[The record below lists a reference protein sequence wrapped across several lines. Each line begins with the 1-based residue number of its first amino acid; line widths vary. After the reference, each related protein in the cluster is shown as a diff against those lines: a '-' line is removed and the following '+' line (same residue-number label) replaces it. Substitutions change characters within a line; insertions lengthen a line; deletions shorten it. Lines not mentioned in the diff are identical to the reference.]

1 MRAIVMTVIAAG
13 TMLAACTG
21 GSKDMAARP
30 AETTPTSAASVN
42 ESARGLPPQQP
53 DLGGARPEAHA
64 DHEARYGGFVFM
76 DGDAH
81 LEAVLDASGAH
92 RVYFSNAVREPLAA
106 SFASSV
112 KVTITRPGIPNSSPW
127 LAMRATSSGRARE
140 RRLGMPAARPGSN
153 TRAPRGVRRIPWS
166 SRLHRRRPGLP
177 ARRLTAMRGIVII
190 MSENAAL
197 QMGVIVEGR
206 VRQPG

>member
-112 KVTITRPGIPNSSPW
+112 KVTITRPGKAPEQLT
-127 LAMRATSSGRARE
+127 LARDAGDVFWESKGAPLGDAGGKARIEYARATGGTPYSVELTLAPSTARAA
-140 RRLGMPAARPGSN
+140 GPAPHGHE
-153 TRAPRGVRRIPWS
+153 G
-166 SRLHRRRPGLP
+166 HRHHH
-177 ARRLTAMRGIVII
+177 
-190 MSENAAL
+190 E
-197 QMGVIVEGR
+197 
-206 VRQPG
+206 